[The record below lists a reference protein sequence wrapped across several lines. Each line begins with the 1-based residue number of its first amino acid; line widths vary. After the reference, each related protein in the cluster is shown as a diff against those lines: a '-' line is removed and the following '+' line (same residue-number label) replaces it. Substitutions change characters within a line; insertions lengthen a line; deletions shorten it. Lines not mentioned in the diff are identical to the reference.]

1 MRKKFIYDRIN
12 LLIKKSNISKKKS
25 IKKEIKKKNTNGS
38 FYEPL
43 EYIKKQ
49 NFNIKKYFPSISKNK
64 RAIPN
69 IILRS
74 SLFGIVKKGNRK
86 YERNILKTSL
96 NGFFIRFTGE
106 SLDQSDLD
114 VWLECLYR
122 FTKVPLGK
130 KVIFSTYS
138 FLESIDRKTGKKDYE
153 WLKSSLT
160 RLSICSI
167 EINYKNFFYIGH
179 LLQEWY
185 RNDITKKNIILL
197 NKNIISFF
205 VDSMWTI
212 ISLKERK
219 KLKGRPLS
227 QWIHCF
233 YCSHN
238 IPLCYK
244 VSTLKNLCGSK
255 TSILWKFR
263 QILKKSL
270 SEVSFATDWDCWI
283 DKNDFVHIIKK

>member
-1 MRKKFIYDRIN
+1 MYKKKKNFYERIR
-12 LLIKKSNISKKKS
+12 LLINKSNVINKKKTKKKEKKKELCLRKKKS
-25 IKKEIKKKNTNGS
+25 INI
-38 FYEPL
+38 
-43 EYIKKQ
+43 Q
-49 NFNIKKYFPSISKNK
+49 NFFPNISKNR
-64 RAIPN
+64 RAVPN

-74 SLFGIVKKGNRK
+74 SLFGILKKGYRR

-96 NGFFIRFTGE
+96 NDFIIKFTGE

-122 FTKVPLGK
+122 FSKVPFGE
-130 KVIFSTYS
+130 KVIFSSYS
-138 FLESIDRKTGKKDYE
+138 FLKSIDRKTGKKDYE
-153 WLKSSLT
+153 WLKSSLI

-167 EINYKNFFYIGH
+167 EINYRDYFYIGH

-185 RNDITKKNIILL
+185 RNDKTKKNVIFL

-205 VDSMWTI
+205 TQSIWTI

-219 KLKGRPLS
+219 KLKKRPLS

-233 YCSHN
+233 YCTHN
-238 IPLCYK
+238 VPLYYK
-244 VSTLKNLCGSK
+244 VITLKNLCGSK
-255 TSILWKFR
+255 IIILWKFR

-270 SEVSFATDWDCWI
+270 FEVSLVTGWSCWI
-283 DKNDFVHIIKK
+283 DKNDIVHVIKK